1 MSKNT
6 FVEPLPLSN
15 VESGLAG
22 ERAQFLLNTW
32 KENRGVMIRDSR
44 MTKLSPW
51 LLLTLPSANPG
62 DVPTITFAGKETTF
76 RRFFPHA
83 LDPEAQKPATS
94 FLPQVYRK
102 GVADGYQTVFKGD
115 PWLDIQR
122 TGNRLGAGVP
132 DMTLQRLLVRFET
145 RSGIVRIFCLMEL
158 LEIHERRDL
167 SDRTHHQRYCRQKSD
182 WHPAYQ
188 AAARPSAMHDGNIW

>member
-32 KENRGVMIRDSR
+32 KDNSGVMIRDSR

-51 LLLTLPSANPG
+51 LLLTLPSAEPG
-62 DVPTITFAGKETTF
+62 DVPKITFAGNQTTF

-83 LDPEAQKPATS
+83 LDPEAPKPATS
-94 FLPQVYRK
+94 FLPEVYRK
-102 GVADGYQTVFKGD
+102 GVADAYQTAIAGE

-158 LEIHERRDL
+158 LEIHEQRDL
-167 SDRTHHQRYCRQKSD
+167 SDHTRHPHYCPQKSG

-188 AAARPSAMHDGNIW
+188 AMALPNSGHCASIG